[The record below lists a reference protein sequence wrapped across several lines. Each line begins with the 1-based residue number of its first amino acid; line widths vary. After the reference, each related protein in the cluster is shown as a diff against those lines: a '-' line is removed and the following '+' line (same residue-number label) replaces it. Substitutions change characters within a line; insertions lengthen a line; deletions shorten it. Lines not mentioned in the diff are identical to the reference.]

1 MVCLMCDGF
10 HSEGEVTELNGRM
23 ICFGCFDSLR
33 EALADYGFRVRAD
46 RTERVGSGWRV
57 VRGGIQ
63 PDDYEAFDVWL
74 NGVLDEEGV

>member
-10 HSEGEVTELNGRM
+10 YGEGEMTELNNRV

-46 RTERVGSGWRV
+46 RTERVGNEWKV

-63 PDDYEAFDVWL
+63 LNDY
-74 NGVLDEEGV
+74 EEGV